1 MALPLLWLGAGALA
15 ILASKEYVSEARAK
29 SRIRLMP
36 GEGKEYVEPQN
47 GAVVSCGIYGL
58 FDHTGIWVD
67 GNIIELKG
75 NGLIRGVSAQ
85 RFLQNRSGECIYV
98 ACDNNNQPLVAGQ
111 AAERA
116 IAQLFQYSHYDVFK
130 NNCHKFVWQCLS
142 GQQQS
147 LTRFSDLNQKMAE
160 WFNCDIHWQ
169 LASIK
174 TSHY

>member
-15 ILASKEYVSEARAK
+15 MLATKEYISETRTN

-36 GEGKEYVEPQN
+36 GEGNASVAPQN
-47 GAVVSCGIYGL
+47 GAVVSCGIYGV

-75 NGLIRGVSAQ
+75 NGLIRGVSSQ
-85 RFLQNRSGECIYV
+85 RFLQNRSGEFIYV
-98 ACDNNNQPLVAGQ
+98 ACDHNNNPLVAEQ
-111 AAERA
+111 AAQRA
-116 IAQLFQYSHYDVFK
+116 IEQLFQYSHYDVFK

-147 LTRFSDLNQKMAE
+147 LTRFSDLNQKMATL
-160 WFNCDIHWQ
+160 FNCDIHWQ
-169 LASIK
+169 RASIQARE
-174 TSHY
+174 Y